1 MSHSD
6 HDSMS
11 SSGDSKFRLDELSL
25 QASALRAQ
33 ILERC
38 RRTLNHDLNNSI
50 QSIHSGLELLSKCVS
65 SPGALRVSPQECLH
79 LLQQQFSNLQTTF
92 RKLLSEIAEPPG
104 EPEVVDLSEMLNAA
118 LQALRHERAISKAK
132 VQLDPGLSVNVRKIN
147 LRSVL
152 FGMLFDAI
160 DHLPPDATVNIE
172 AQRRDGTARVQ
183 IRIDASAFESQADQ
197 QDAALSEL
205 LGALVQAEGG
215 ELHVDRAASYYA
227 LVMTLRS
234 APSQTADAAPAT
246 TATSAKVLIADRN
259 RDAADS
265 LAMILQLEGHVA
277 QTVYVGAELKAALDA
292 FSPDIVLIDSD
303 LPGCNPVEVA
313 SAVRARKGTRPL
325 LAQVS
330 SSDRAAHVAFD
341 ANLIR
346 PVEWPQLQR
355 LLHLRPFDQ

>member
-1 MSHSD
+1 
-6 HDSMS
+6 MS

-38 RRTLNHDLNNSI
+38 RRTLNHDLNNAV

-65 SPGALRVSPQECLH
+65 SPGALRVTPQECLN

-92 RKLLSEIAEPPG
+92 RKMLSDVAEPPG
-104 EPEVVDLSEMLNAA
+104 EPEVVDLSALFNAA
-118 LQALRHERAISKAK
+118 LQALRHERVISKAK
-132 VQLDPGLSVNVRKIN
+132 VQLDSGLSVNARKIN
-147 LRSVL
+147 LRSIL
-152 FGMLFDAI
+152 FGVIFDTI
-160 DHLPPDATVNIE
+160 DHAPPDATVSIQ
-172 AQRRDGTARVQ
+172 AQRHEGTARVQ
-183 IRIDASAFESQADQ
+183 VRIDAPAFVSQPEQ
-197 QDAALSEL
+197 QDAALSKL

-215 ELHVDRAASYYA
+215 ELHVERTASYYA
-227 LVMTLRS
+227 LVMTLGC
-234 APSQTADAAPAT
+234 AATQTVDAVPAA

-277 QTVYVGAELKAALDA
+277 QTVYVGAELKTALES

-303 LPGCNPVEVA
+303 LPGCNPIEIA
-313 SAVRARKGTRPL
+313 SAVRARKGVRPL

-330 SSDRAAHVAFD
+330 STDRGAHAAFD

-346 PVEWPQLQR
+346 PVEWPQLQS
-355 LLHLRPFDQ
+355 LLHLRPYGQ